1 MPRFPISDSELI
13 ELAEEMIAGLQE
25 NPFFPSPPVS
35 SSDLRNRLDAFKGFI
50 NTQVAT
56 HAAAEQATDEKAV
69 GRELLA
75 AEMKADLRYAE
86 YAAAGDD
93 SKLNMLGWGG
103 RSPRTPINVPGQP
116 LNFQMVR
123 SGPGEATATWE
134 RPIEGG
140 SVACYII
147 ELHVLGEEGAH
158 WVTVGTFVGI
168 EATLTNQEHGKE
180 LEFRVI
186 ALNRAGESLS
196 SNSVTVV
203 L

>member
-13 ELAEEMIAGLQE
+13 ELAEKMIAGLQE

-35 SSDLRNRLDAFKGFI
+35 SSALRNRLDAFKGLI

-69 GRELLA
+69 GREELA
-75 AEMKADLRYAE
+75 AEMKADLHYAE
-86 YAAAGDD
+86 YAAEGDD
-93 SKLNMLGWGG
+93 SKLNTIGWRG
-103 RSPRTPINVPGQP
+103 RSPRTPMSAPGQP

-123 SGPGEATATWE
+123 SGPGEVKATWE

-140 SVACYII
+140 TPACYMI
-147 ELHVLGEEGAH
+147 ERRVSGEEGAT
-158 WVTVGTFVGI
+158 WVSAGTVVAV
-168 EATLTNQEHGKE
+168 EATLTDQERGKD
-180 LEFRVI
+180 LEFCVI
-186 ALNRAGESLS
+186 SLNRAGESLP